1 MLFHRCVDC
10 DSMAPRYLA
19 LDIVST
25 CIMRARS
32 EQLTC
37 ANYHRLGVIARAGE
51 RGSRARNASA
61 EQCNFCH
68 LAIAHSH
75 SLPTEPDLLCRHTG
89 YAFPIITCLLPKA
102 GHMAC

>member
-1 MLFHRCVDC
+1 MLFHRCVDY

-25 CIMRARS
+25 CIMGVRA

-37 ANYHRLGVIARAGE
+37 ANYHRLGKIARAGE
-51 RGSRARNASA
+51 QGSRARNTGAR
-61 EQCNFCH
+61 QCTFCY

-75 SLPTEPDLLCRHTG
+75 SLPTEPDLLRRHTG
-89 YAFPIITCLLPKA
+89 HAFPIIICLLPKA